1 MGPTENPDTA
11 AMRAYAEQL
20 QQRFGEMVE
29 QAPALIARARAVQV
43 TEKSRDGLVTVTVG
57 PRGDLVRLDLDP
69 RIYRR
74 PDSRE
79 LADTITELIQRAV
92 ATARDQVVETFSDI
106 IPPEQMRATVE
117 GDLDGMLGAM
127 TTQIQGDR

>member
-1 MGPTENPDTA
+1 MEPTTSDTTA
-11 AMRAYAEQL
+11 LRAYAEQL
-20 QQRFGEMVE
+20 QRQFETMVTE
-29 QAPALIARARAVQV
+29 APAVMARAKAVQV

-79 LADTITELIQRAV
+79 LADTITATVQKAV
-92 ATARDQVVETFSDI
+92 SAAREAVVETFSAI
-106 IPPEQMRATVE
+106 VPPEQMRATLD
-117 GDLDGMLGAM
+117 GDLDTIIGDLDRRTRGA
-127 TTQIQGDR
+127 